1 MELTGIVYL
10 VATPIGNLEDMTF
23 RGLKI
28 LKTVDLIGAEDTR
41 HTGKLLHHFEIK
53 TPMISYHQHNYQT
66 RIAEFIPRLQQGENI
81 ALVTDA
87 GTPAISDPGYNLVR
101 ACIEENVEVVPI
113 PGANA
118 AINGLIVSGLSTE
131 RFVFEGFLPTK
142 KKVRDALLSELETE
156 KRTMVFYEAPHRL
169 RKTLQLFREV
179 FGDSRQIT
187 LARELTKLHE
197 DFWRGTVQGAIALY
211 EEKEPR
217 GEYTIIMA
225 GNNQIQNQVLSTP
238 EIKDKLREL
247 IHNGMSKTEAS
258 QELAKVSHL
267 SRRDLYQLCLELEG

>member
-1 MELTGIVYL
+1 MTGIVYL

-23 RGLKI
+23 RGLKV
-28 LKTVDLIGAEDTR
+28 LQTVDLIGAEDTR

-101 ACIEENVEVVPI
+101 ACIEENINVVPI

-118 AINGLIVSGLSTE
+118 AINGLIVSGLPTE

-156 KRTMVFYEAPHRL
+156 KRTMIFYEAPHRL
-169 RKTLQLFREV
+169 RKTLQLFKEV

-211 EEKEPR
+211 QNKEPR
-217 GEYTIIMA
+217 GEYTIIVA
-225 GNNQIQNQVLSTP
+225 GNSEFGERDLSTQ
-238 EIKDKLREL
+238 EIEEKLRHLTEK
-247 IHNGMSKTEAS
+247 GMSKSEAC
-258 QELAKVSHL
+258 QELAKHTSL
-267 SRRDLYQLCLELEG
+267 SRREIYRLSLEMDL

>member
-1 MELTGIVYL
+1 MTGILYL

-28 LKTVDLIGAEDTR
+28 LKTVDVIGAEDTR
-41 HTGKLLHHFEIK
+41 HTGKLLRHFEIK
-53 TPMISYHQHNYQT
+53 TPMISYHLHNYQSK
-66 RIAEFIPRLQQGENI
+66 IAEFIPRLQQGANI

-87 GTPAISDPGYNLVR
+87 GTPAISDPGYHLVC
-101 ACIEENVEVVPI
+101 ACIEENIQVIPI

-118 AINGLIVSGLSTE
+118 AINGLVASGMTTD

-142 KKVRDALLSELETE
+142 KKLRDGLLSQLQTE

-169 RKTLQLFREV
+169 RKTLRYFLDT
-179 FGDSRQIT
+179 FGGSRQIT

-211 EEKEPR
+211 EQKEPR
-217 GEYTIIMA
+217 GEYTIIVA
-225 GNNQIQNQVLSTP
+225 GNDQIQNQVLSTSQV
-238 EIKDKLREL
+238 KDKLREL
-247 IHNGMSKTEAS
+247 IHKGMSKTEAS
-258 QELAKVSHL
+258 QELAKLSQL
-267 SRRDLYQLCLELEG
+267 SRRDIYQLCLELEP